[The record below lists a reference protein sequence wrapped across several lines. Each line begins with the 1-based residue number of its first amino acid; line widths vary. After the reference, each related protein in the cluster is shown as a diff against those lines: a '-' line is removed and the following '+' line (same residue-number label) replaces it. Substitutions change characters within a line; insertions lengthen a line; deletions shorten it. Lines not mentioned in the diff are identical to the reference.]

1 MPLSA
6 AAWMCISWTMIQ
18 STPNSRFWRHLC
30 YGQSFSTMLR
40 LKNVFRFCGTIEPRA
55 LRAESRRGPE
65 GLDVPDITLLSLRS
79 LTLTGRLVTGY
90 LETLVVPALHDLE
103 IPESFIAPNSIDT
116 LTSFMSKS
124 HCKLQR
130 LCITRR
136 WSGSR
141 DPFYKAFPLIAVSFE
156 TGCDKGIRTHHSFGH
171 GKVQF
176 YIVPDVGPGD
186 PICFGGGTT
195 MSGGASDVGP
205 ALRVRPLAAG

>member
-1 MPLSA
+1 VL
-6 AAWMCISWTMIQ
+6 
-18 STPNSRFWRHLC
+18 NL
-30 YGQSFSTMLR
+30 
-40 LKNVFRFCGTIEPRA
+40 VED
-55 LRAESRRGPE
+55 PE
-65 GLDVPDITLLSLRS
+65 GLDVPDITLVSLRS

-171 GKVQF
+171 GEVGKPRKSRCNGVQL
-176 YIVPDVGPGD
+176 
-186 PICFGGGTT
+186 
-195 MSGGASDVGP
+195 GAIS
-205 ALRVRPLAAG
+205 